1 MKRYKLDLTNNPSFN
16 TVIGLTNRTFD
27 GTTIVQGRGATEDQ
41 LLIVYNKIKEVADFL
56 EESGCSDD
64 PFDLIKRQLDELE
77 QAQAQCCGTDW
88 SADVTQNMFER
99 MADLEDRIQS
109 CCTVDHGA
117 VDIQNI
123 LDRIDALEQQVIS
136 CCNEL
141 DTRVQNVVNN
151 LRVYEKDENVG
162 KRSDTGPTPGTTCD
176 QNAVQVNYSL
186 DLSGAW
192 VAGDS
197 RSKVVGQ
204 VSASIISPGVTISR
218 YYFSPKTSDGVPF
231 GRANPTYEPLIFVP
245 RIRIAGHREILFH
258 IHPFGGFIT
267 MMAHNS
273 QFSSGVTDAED
284 LLPASYID
292 CCGNPIVGP
301 NKIYT
306 RLFVV
311 AVGTN
316 GCAWETEVPL
326 SDFDFSDIDE
336 SQLVSSDYCPCEKA
350 YQIPGS

>member
-1 MKRYKLDLTNNPSFN
+1 MKRYKLDLSNNPSFN

-27 GTTIVQGRGATEDQ
+27 GSTIVQGRGATEDQ
-41 LLIVYNKIKEVADFL
+41 LLVVYNKIKEVADFL

-88 SADVTQNMFER
+88 SADVTQSMFER
-99 MADLEDRIQS
+99 MADLEDRIQT

-162 KRSDTGPTPGTTCD
+162 RRTDTGPAPGTTCD
-176 QNAVQVNYSL
+176 QNAVLVSYTL

-192 VAGDS
+192 VGGVDQP
-197 RSKVVGQ
+197 KVVGQ
-204 VSASIISPGVTISR
+204 VNANVVDPNISIDR
-218 YYFSPKTSDGVPF
+218 YYFTVKTSDDVPF
-231 GRANPTYEPLIFVP
+231 ARANPSPGLRTFVP
-245 RIRIAGHREILFH
+245 RIRIAGHREILFQ
-258 IHPFGGFIT
+258 IHPLGGFIS
-267 MMAHNS
+267 MMAHNG

-284 LLPASYID
+284 SVPTTSYVD
-292 CCGNPIVGP
+292 CCENPIVGSG
-301 NKIYT
+301 KIYT
-306 RLFVV
+306 KVFV
-311 AVGTN
+311 AAIGTN
-316 GCAWETEVPL
+316 GCVWETEIPL

-336 SQLVSSDYCPCEKA
+336 SQLISSDYCPCQRS
-350 YQIPGS
+350 YQS